1 MVRINEDVLEQVL
14 LLYVL
19 NYVGQFNM
27 YSWSH

>member
-27 YSWSH
+27 YSLSP